1 MDSAMAVDGCRSVR
15 RVRRLARQL
24 AAEGVAERMI
34 EADPQ
39 PQQAGPL
46 AGVVLLD
53 LTQMVSGPMGTQIIA
68 DQGAN
73 VIKIENTTTGA
84 AERGGARSTMANPL
98 NSVINRN
105 KRSIS
110 LDLKSEAGRVVFMR
124 LVKSADVVVQNFRP
138 GVMDRMGIGYDALC
152 VVNPTIILVSISGF
166 GQSGPYSQKRVYDPV
181 IQSVSGLAS
190 IQADE
195 NDRPRMM
202 RLIIPDKVT
211 ALTSA
216 QAISTALVK
225 KYRTGKGSHVE
236 LAMLDAT
243 LSFAWGEGMAR
254 YGFVDDPD
262 SSEVAGDP
270 DANPHEY
277 VRDMVFRTQDGYITC
292 GAVQQKEWEG
302 LCAALNKLEWVTD
315 ERFATA
321 AARNENRDERLRL
334 TEEVLMTMTA
344 AEAIEK
350 LNAHQVP
357 NGPVH
362 HPRGKVVSDPQV
374 VHNEILINYTHDS
387 APLPLRQPR
396 PAAKFPE
403 TTDGAW
409 LVRRRRQIV
418 NRCSQSCVDN
428 CRAPW
433 ARIIEQ
439 SCH

>member
-1 MDSAMAVDGCRSVR
+1 MPGCQPSRPVG
-15 RVRRLARQL
+15 RVRQL
-24 AAEGVAERMI
+24 VRHVGAEATAERMI
-34 EADPQ
+34 EANPH
-39 PQQAGPL
+39 PLEGGPL

-68 DQGAN
+68 DQGAD

-84 AERGGARSTMANPL
+84 AERGGARSTMTNPL
-98 NSVINRN
+98 MSVINRN
-105 KRSIS
+105 KRSLA
-110 LDLKSEAGRVVFMR
+110 LDLKSKAGHAVFLR
-124 LVKSADVVVQNFRP
+124 LVQTADVVVQNFRP

-152 VVNPTIILVSISGF
+152 EVNPSIILVSISGF
-166 GQSGPYSQKRVYDPV
+166 GQTGPYSQKRVYDPV

-202 RLIIPDKVT
+202 RLIVPDKVT

-216 QAISTALVK
+216 QAISTALVQ
-225 KYRTGKGSHVE
+225 KYRTGKGTHIE

-254 YGFVDDPD
+254 YGFVDDAD
-262 SSEVAGDP
+262 SSETADDP
-270 DANPHEY
+270 DVNPHEY
-277 VRDMVFRTQDGYITC
+277 VRDMVFRTKDGYITC

-302 LCAALNKLEWVTD
+302 LCAALDKPEWLTD

-334 TEEVLMTMTA
+334 TEEILMTMTA
-344 AEAIEK
+344 AEATEK
-350 LNAHQVP
+350 LNAQQVP

-374 VHNEILINYTHDS
+374 LHNDLLVNYRHDA
-387 APLPLRQPR
+387 APLTLRQPR

-403 TTDGAW
+403 TTGGAW
-409 LVRRRRQIV
+409 LVRRLHRSAHIR
-418 NRCSQSCVDN
+418 SQP
-428 CRAPW
+428 R
-433 ARIIEQ
+433 
-439 SCH
+439 